1 MIENTA
7 LSYSKTINCPIDIVY
22 QEVVDET
29 LQFFQYYNKKVTQ
42 LQEGVVITKPFYTK
56 TTKEKISGKTTIIE
70 MKENHCLKL
79 SSSYAGGSILQC
91 FLFKPIG
98 DETQIEYQEINSFAD
113 KSKQANFFIISLFY
127 RFIFKY
133 KAAKRIKYIATKA
146 AV

>member
-1 MIENTA
+1 MIENTVF
-7 LSYSKTINCPIDIVY
+7 SYSKTINCPINIVY

-29 LQFFQYYNKKVTQ
+29 LQFFQYYDKTIMQ
-42 LQEGVVITKPFYTK
+42 LQEGVAITKPFYTK
-56 TTKEKISGKTTIIE
+56 TTKERISGKTTITE

-91 FLFKPIG
+91 FLFKTVDG
-98 DETQIEYQEINSFAD
+98 KTQIEYQEINSFAN
-113 KSKQANFFIISLFY
+113 KSKQANFFIVSLFY

-133 KAAKRIKYIATKA
+133 KAAKRIKYIATMA